1 VERRVSAP
9 TAAEVSSPLP
19 PSKLHA
25 EHAAWRRWLV
35 PLGSVLVLAIA
46 LFALR
51 NEVRSTSYR
60 QIVAATRNVSSHD
73 ILLAILGTV
82 ACYLVMPLYD
92 VLGLRYAKH
101 PLPIARSYLTSF
113 LAYAFS
119 QTLGFGAV
127 TGGAVRLRMWTI
139 AGLTTSEVA
148 RAAAF
153 SAIGFW
159 LGVGTVCGLALVIQ
173 PLPANLIGNLPLHAF
188 APFVGY
194 AMLGVVAAYV
204 ISASVRTTP
213 ITVGAWELDSP
224 GPALAFGQL
233 AVAIVDWLLAAMVAW
248 VLIPHAPHLTFTIF
262 LGLFA
267 LAQAVGLLSH
277 VPGGL
282 GVFDTI
288 MVLLLAPFG
297 LPSQQVIASLVVYR
311 IVYYLLPFALASLTM
326 SALVIQKRQQMLAS
340 AVRTTAR
347 IAQRWGP
354 TTLPTILS
362 AAVFAT
368 GVVMLLSGATPADR
382 GRISFLDRLL
392 PLGIIE
398 LSHLGSSILGVTM
411 LVLAWALKR
420 RIDAAWGFTVIALFA
435 GIVAS
440 LLKGLDWEEA
450 SILALVLIIVIPSR
464 HAFFRRA
471 SLTAEPMEPAWI
483 ISIVVAVAASL
494 GLGLFTYRH
503 VQYAD
508 DLWWNFARY
517 GDAPRFMRSTLVA
530 TTAVLVLALL
540 RLFRHAAAEP
550 EVATPAEIERARKIV
565 LQAHDTRGNLALL
578 GDKALLMDDADTALL
593 MYGVEGRSWVA
604 LGDPLGDEDAG
615 DELAWRFRELA
626 DRHGGWTV
634 FYEVGTERL
643 PLYIDLGLSLLKIGE
658 EAIVR
663 LKDFS
668 MDGGGRKGLRRA
680 LKDAEKKGVSFE
692 VVPIEGVPALMPILR
707 EISDS
712 WLSEK
717 NSREKGFSLGRFDE
731 GYLSHHPIA
740 LIHFGGRPV
749 AFANL
754 WTSPTLDELSV
765 DLMRWSPHAPP
776 GMMDFLFLKL
786 MLWGQAEGYAK
797 FNLGMAPMSG
807 LENRTL
813 APLWSKAGALL
824 YRFGEHFYN
833 FRGLRQYKEKFD
845 PVWEPRYIA
854 SPGGLA
860 LPRILANVAALISGG
875 LGGIVRK

>member
-1 VERRVSAP
+1 MSAP
-9 TAAEVSSPLP
+9 ATTAVSTPASSPI
-19 PSKLHA
+19 LHA
-25 EHAAWRRWLV
+25 EQAGWRRWLV
-35 PLGSVLVLAIA
+35 PLGSLLVLSVALIA
-46 LFALR
+46 LR
-51 NEVRSTSYR
+51 QEVRSTNYHE
-60 QIVAATRNVSSHD
+60 IVNAARNVPWRT
-73 ILLAILGTV
+73 IVLAVLGTV
-82 ACYLVMPLYD
+82 GCYIVMPLYD
-92 VLGLRYAKH
+92 VLGLRYARH
-101 PLPIARSYLTSF
+101 PLPLGRSYLTSF

-119 QTLGFGAV
+119 QTLGFAAV
-127 TGGAVRLRMWTI
+127 TGGAIRLRFWTI
-139 AGLTTSEVA
+139 AGLTTPEVA

-159 LGVGTVCGLALVIQ
+159 VGIGTVSGLALVIE
-173 PLPANLIGNLPLHAF
+173 PLPASVVGNLPLLSF
-188 APFVGY
+188 APLLGY
-194 AMLGVVAAYV
+194 AMLAVVAFYV
-204 ISASVRTTP
+204 ISASVRTAP
-213 ITVGAWELDSP
+213 ITLGAWELELP
-224 GPALAFGQL
+224 GAALAFSQL
-233 AVAIVDWLLAAMVAW
+233 GVAIVDWLLAALVAW
-248 VLIPHAPHLTFTIF
+248 VLIPHAPHLSFSIF

-297 LPSQQVIASLVVYR
+297 LPSHQVLASLVVYR

-326 SALVIQKRQQMLAS
+326 SALVIRRRREVLAT
-340 AVRTTAR
+340 AMRTTAR
-347 IAQRWGP
+347 LAQRWGP

-382 GRISFLDRLL
+382 SRISFLDRLL

-398 LSHLGSSILGVTM
+398 LSHLSGSVVGVTM

-435 GIVAS
+435 GIVVS

-450 SILALVLIIVIPSR
+450 SILAVVLVVVIPSR

-483 ISIVVAVAASL
+483 ISIVAALAASI
-494 GLGLFTYRH
+494 GLGLFSYRH
-503 VQYAD
+503 VQYED

-517 GDAPRFMRSTLVA
+517 GDAPRFMRATLV
-530 TTAVLVLALL
+530 TTTSVLVLALL
-540 RLFRHAAAEP
+540 RLFRHAEAEP
-550 EVATPAEIERARKIV
+550 EVATPAELERARKIV
-565 LQAHDTRGNLALL
+565 LEAHDTRGNLALL
-578 GDKALLMDDADTALL
+578 GDKALLIDDADTALL

-604 LGDPLGDEDAG
+604 LGDPLGDEEAG
-615 DELAWRFRELA
+615 AELAWRFHELA

-658 EAIVR
+658 EAMVY
-663 LKDFS
+663 LNAFS

-692 VVPIEGVPALMPILR
+692 VVPVEGVPALMPTLR
-707 EISDS
+707 AISDS
-712 WLSEK
+712 WLAEK

-731 GYLSHHPIA
+731 EYLKHHPIA

-754 WTSPTLDELSV
+754 WTSPTLEELSV
-765 DLMRWSPHAPP
+765 DLMRWSPEAPP
-776 GMMDFLFLKL
+776 GMMDYLFLKL

-813 APLWSKAGALL
+813 APLWSKAGALIF
-824 YRFGEHFYN
+824 RFGEHFYN